1 MEEKKEHKLLL
12 DRRQEAAVTGV
23 RDVISFDEKEILLQT
38 EYGRM
43 TVKGEGLHVKRL
55 NLEKGEADLEG
66 QVSGIWYT
74 SSGSGSREAG
84 GGFLSRLFR

>member
-1 MEEKKEHKLLL
+1 MDTQKEHRLTL
-12 DRRQEAAVTGV
+12 DCRKAAAVTGV

-55 NLEKGEADLEG
+55 TLENGEAELEG
-66 QVSGIWYT
+66 QVNGILY
-74 SSGSGSREAG
+74 SSGGPSPERE